1 MPGSEKAREG
11 QSRPVNELFSL
22 TYEELRRLASFAR
35 RREANPAITTTALVH
50 EAWVKLKGL
59 PDLASESH
67 FKSIAAKAMRQVLVD
82 EARRRNAGKRGGGEI
97 NLVPLDEAQ
106 GTVSCNVVSCDKEL
120 LVLDDCLKELA
131 DLNPRQAQI
140 VESLFFGGLSA
151 TEIAVLLDVSESTIQ
166 RDWRAAKAWLAS
178 RVRKTAELT
187 K

>member
-1 MPGSEKAREG
+1 MQDSEKARED

-22 TYEELRRLASFAR
+22 TYEELRRLASSAR

-82 EARRRNAGKRGGGEI
+82 EARRRNARKRGGAGEI
-97 NLVPLDEAQ
+97 NLVPLNEAQ
-106 GTVSCNVVSCDKEL
+106 GIVYCDKEL
-120 LVLDDCLKELA
+120 LALDDCLKELA

-140 VESLFFGGLSA
+140 VENLFFGGLTA
-151 TEIAVLLDVSESTIQ
+151 AEIAGLLDVSESTIQ

-178 RVRKTAELT
+178 RVRRTAE
-187 K
+187 